1 MADIEEAIEKLAQ
14 KNRWIKGAEESLEH
28 LKAEGIERFNL
39 QLEGRTTRGCS
50 DPYITPSE
58 LPEVIQTRLYKY
70 YLRIVKES
78 IKATELEVSE
88 LVSETLTP
96 E

>member
-1 MADIEEAIEKLAQ
+1 MAGIEETIEKIAE
-14 KNRWIKGAEESLEH
+14 KNLWVRGAKESLKDF
-28 LKAEGIERFNL
+28 KAQGIERFNL

-50 DPYITPSE
+50 DHYITPSE
-58 LPEVIQTRLYKY
+58 LPEVIQARLYKY

-88 LVSETLTP
+88 LLSEI
-96 E
+96 